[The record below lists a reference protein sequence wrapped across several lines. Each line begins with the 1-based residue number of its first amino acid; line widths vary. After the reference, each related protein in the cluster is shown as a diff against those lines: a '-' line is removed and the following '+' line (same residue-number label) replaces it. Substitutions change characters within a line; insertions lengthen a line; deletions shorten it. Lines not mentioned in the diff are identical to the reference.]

1 MNYHLRLHE
10 KYGQFVRIGPK
21 HVSFSDASLIPQIYS
36 ITTKFHKS
44 DFYKMFD
51 INAPAGR
58 TPTIFSV
65 RDEGAHKAY
74 KRPVAHAYSLT
85 TLKELEP
92 MNDECSAIFL
102 RKLDG
107 MVGKDIDLGKW
118 VHVSRA
124 RHLLRRISLKINV

>member
-1 MNYHLRLHE
+1 
-10 KYGQFVRIGPK
+10 
-21 HVSFSDASLIPQIYS
+21 
-36 ITTKFHKS
+36 
-44 DFYKMFD
+44 MFD
-51 INAPAGR
+51 IKAPAGQ

-107 MVGKDIDLGKW
+107 LVGKDIDLGKW
-118 VHVSRA
+118 VHVSTSTYRLA
-124 RHLLRRISLKINV
+124 RHR